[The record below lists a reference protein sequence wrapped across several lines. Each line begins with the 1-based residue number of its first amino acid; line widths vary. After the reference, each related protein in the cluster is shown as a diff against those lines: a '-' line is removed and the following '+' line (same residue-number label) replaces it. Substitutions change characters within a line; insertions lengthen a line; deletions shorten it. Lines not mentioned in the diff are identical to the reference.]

1 MSEPGNAP
9 LLEVE
14 DLAVEF
20 RTRDG
25 VFDAVDGLSYT
36 VTAGRTLAI
45 VGESGCGK
53 TVSSLAVMGLLG
65 PTARVTRGAIRFRG
79 TDVLALPSKERRGMP
94 ANRWRWCS
102 KTLSPPST
110 RCTRW
115 ATS

>member
-1 MSEPGNAP
+1 MSEPSGGP

-25 VFDAVDGLSYT
+25 VVDAVDGLSYT

-53 TVSSLAVMGLLG
+53 RS
-65 PTARVTRGAIRFRG
+65 ARS
-79 TDVLALPSKERRGMP
+79 PSWGCSARRPG
-94 ANRWRWCS
+94 
-102 KTLSPPST
+102 
-110 RCTRW
+110 
-115 ATS
+115 